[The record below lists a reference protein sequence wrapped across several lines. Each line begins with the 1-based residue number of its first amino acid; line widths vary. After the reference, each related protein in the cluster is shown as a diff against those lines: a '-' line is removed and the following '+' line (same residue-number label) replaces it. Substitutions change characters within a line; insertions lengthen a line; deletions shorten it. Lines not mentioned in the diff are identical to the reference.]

1 MNSKIN
7 LKKRGKRM
15 AKNKLTVIVP
25 VYNVAEYLPK
35 CLDSLIGQT
44 LKDLKIIC
52 VNDGTTDNSGEIL
65 ADYAKKD
72 VRISVITKKNG
83 GLSSA
88 RNAGLKECKTEFV
101 MFCDSDDYYEP
112 EMCEKMLEAISES
125 ESDLAICGKH
135 IIYNTHE
142 EMRESD
148 ENYYKLKYRGKNRIN
163 DELILNT
170 NVSVLNKIFRM
181 KIIQEN
187 KIEFPEG
194 LNNEDFYF
202 YNAYMSMSETAYF
215 LREPLYNYVRREN
228 SIMSQNF
235 EAEKLS
241 IDHLLVAEKLLE
253 FYKKVG
259 FIVEHTDLFWMQWV
273 LSYWFSVE
281 HSSKNFKKQIHTR
294 AKDFAEK
301 NFEKYPPK
309 SEKVKNEV
317 IWIWKNSL
325 TRRVMRRTRSV
336 AARMYKKVNIKY
348 RQQQYINSELEGML
362 DKYDEMIKRIRKIEE
377 EE

>member
-1 MNSKIN
+1 
-7 LKKRGKRM
+7 M
-15 AKNKLTVIVP
+15 AKSKLTVIVP

-35 CLDSLIGQT
+35 CLDSLTQQT
-44 LKDLKIIC
+44 LKDFKIIC
-52 VNDGTTDNSGEIL
+52 VNDGATDNSGEIL

-72 VRISVITKKNG
+72 ARISVITKKNG

-101 MFCDSDDYYEP
+101 MFCDSDDYYDSK
-112 EMCEKMLEAISES
+112 MCEKMLEAIEEN
-125 ESDLAICGKH
+125 ESDLAICGTR
-135 IIYNTHE
+135 IVYNTHE
-142 EMRESD
+142 DMRESD
-148 ENYYKLKYRGKNRIN
+148 ENYYKLKYKGKNRI
-163 DELILNT
+163 DDDLILKT
-170 NVSVLNKIFRM
+170 DVAMTNKIFRM
-181 KIIQEN
+181 RIIREN
-187 KIEFPEG
+187 KIEFPKG

-202 YNAYMSMSETAYF
+202 YNAYMSVSETAYF

-241 IDHLLVAEKLLE
+241 MDHLLVAEKLLG
-253 FYKKVG
+253 FYKKTG
-259 FIVEHTDLFWMQWV
+259 FIAGHTDLFWTQWV

-301 NFEKYPPK
+301 NFEKYSPK

-325 TRRVMRRTRSV
+325 ARRAMRRARSV
-336 AARMYKKVNIKY
+336 VARVYKKVNIKH
-348 RQQQYINSELEGML
+348 RQQRYINSELEGML
-362 DKYDEMIKRIRKIEE
+362 DKYDEMVERIRKIEE
-377 EE
+377 EK